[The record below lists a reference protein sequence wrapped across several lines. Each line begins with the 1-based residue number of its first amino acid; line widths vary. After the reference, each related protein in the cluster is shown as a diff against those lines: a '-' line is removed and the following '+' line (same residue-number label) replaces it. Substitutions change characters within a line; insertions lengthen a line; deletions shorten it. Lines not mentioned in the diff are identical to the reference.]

1 MEESNEAYSFL
12 KIISKE
18 EIESSEFKQKSRIQI
33 LNDLSVKWGAKDN
46 VESFKDF
53 IKTYNSDAVIALVH
67 LAMNE
72 IFLQGIKNERTKN
85 PNINIDL
92 ANWIQEKEYSKRKH
106 THPNKVGKWF
116 SNYTDSGFLTDD
128 ELLSEY
134 EKDEEWKL
142 RKK

>member
-12 KIISKE
+12 KISKE

-53 IKTYNSDAVIALVH
+53 IQTYNSDAVITLVH

-72 IFLQGIKNERTKN
+72 IFLQGIKNERDKKLN
-85 PNINIDL
+85 LNIDL
-92 ANWIQEKEYSKRKH
+92 ANWIQEKEYSKKKH